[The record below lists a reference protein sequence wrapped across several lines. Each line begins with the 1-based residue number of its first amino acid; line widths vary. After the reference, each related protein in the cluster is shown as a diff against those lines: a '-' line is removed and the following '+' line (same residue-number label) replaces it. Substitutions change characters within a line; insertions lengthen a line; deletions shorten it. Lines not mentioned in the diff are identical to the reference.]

1 MFNYISDFGLIIK
14 DISITYQKMFEVIGR
29 AAALV
34 LEEGAKT
41 DRCGCF
47 VQHDSDENDHSKAL
61 VLAETLKIERRAQG
75 SSISQ

>member
-1 MFNYISDFGLIIK
+1 MSDFWLIIK

-34 LEEGAKT
+34 LEEGAKA

-47 VQHDSDENDHSKAL
+47 VQHDSDENDHAKAF
-61 VLAETLKIERRAQG
+61 VLAETLKIEGRAQS
-75 SSISQ
+75 SSIGQ